1 MLKSWMIGAAVGLFL
16 AVRGTPGNAALQ
28 LPAASRVAAPD
39 ARRIAKGYVLLA
51 EPTDPGH
58 VDALHRA
65 GVRALISMVDVG
77 EDVERRID
85 ELGIRHYYVPVG
97 DELTPASVSALDE
110 ATRQYGPQHV
120 AIHCRH
126 GVDRTGALAA
136 VALSRYGLPVRDA
149 LWLMTSPQPN
159 QTAALTRLIGPPSA
173 GIPVAAYSLQ
183 PLGRPYGMK
192 SEGDNYARLVRSAV
206 RFGEAAGQ

>member
-1 MLKSWMIGAAVGLFL
+1 MNRALVFGAILGGVVALRSSR
-16 AVRGTPGNAALQ
+16 ATVRFRLPPATPI
-28 LPAASRVAAPD
+28 AAPD

-51 EPTDPGH
+51 EPTEPEH
-58 VDALHRA
+58 IDALHRA
-65 GVRALISMVDVG
+65 GVRAIVSMVDL
-77 EDVERRID
+77 EDDVERRIA
-85 ELGIRHYYVPVG
+85 ELGIHRYYTPVG
-97 DELTPASVSALDE
+97 SELTQASVAALDD
-110 ATRQYGPQHV
+110 ATRRYGPDHV

-136 VALSRYGLPVRDA
+136 VALSRYGLPVKDG

-159 QTAALTRLIGPPSA
+159 QVRALELLIGPPDPS
-173 GIPVAAYSLQ
+173 IPVAAYSLQ

-206 RFGEAAGQ
+206 HFGRQ